1 MNRTVKWRFTYIPEL
16 RTWYRT
22 PRALFH
28 FSVLLDA
35 RHSLREC
42 IMRSIR
48 SCFFPDLLSI
58 VQHSSLKPEMI
69 CLSRSTVLS
78 LTLTLRPY
86 RITVKDERETRR
98 GEEGPTSKS
107 AQGSTADMTRANE
120 TKRNETKRRTAN
132 WAVALPRLSHTTPN
146 TRDIASRPPCP
157 LKTRTTTTS

>member
-1 MNRTVKWRFTYIPEL
+1 MPEL

-28 FSVLLDA
+28 LSILLDVC
-35 RHSLREC
+35 HSLREFK
-42 IMRSIR
+42 MRSMR

-86 RITVKDERETRR
+86 RITVKNKRDTKR
-98 GEEGPTSKS
+98 GEEVPTSKS
-107 AQGSTADMTRANE
+107 AQGSTADMTRANG
-120 TKRNETKRRTAN
+120 TKERTVN
-132 WAVALPRLSHTTPN
+132 RAVALLRINHTTPN
-146 TRDIASRPPCP
+146 TRDIASRPPPCP
-157 LKTRTTTTS
+157 L

>member
-1 MNRTVKWRFTYIPEL
+1 L
-16 RTWYRT
+16 RTWYKT

-28 FSVLLDA
+28 LSILLDT
-35 RHSLREC
+35 RHSVRDC
-42 IMRSIR
+42 RMRSMR

-86 RITVKDERETRR
+86 TITVKDERDTRR
-98 GEEGPTSKS
+98 EGEVPTSKS
-107 AQGSTADMTRANE
+107 AQGSTADMTRTNE
-120 TKRNETKRRTAN
+120 TKGRAAN
-132 WAVALPRLSHTTPN
+132 RAVALPCLGHTTTN

-157 LKTRTTTTS
+157 LKFRMTTTS